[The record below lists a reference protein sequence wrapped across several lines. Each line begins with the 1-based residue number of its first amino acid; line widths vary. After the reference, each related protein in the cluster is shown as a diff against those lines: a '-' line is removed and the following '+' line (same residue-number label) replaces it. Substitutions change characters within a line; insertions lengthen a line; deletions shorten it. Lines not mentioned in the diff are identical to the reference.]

1 MGPSPCSR
9 PRAANSA
16 VVSVG
21 CQPLRCRPMSRAFL
35 LACVVS
41 FGCAEALPEHV
52 ALEAAAEHVEF
63 AAEPPSPES
72 YKLLGRVE
80 SASVGSDLETVE
92 QAARNDLRNK
102 AATMGAS
109 LVTVDENL
117 AEPLPLTY
125 KMKVRLV
132 GRAYQALE

>member
-1 MGPSPCSR
+1 
-9 PRAANSA
+9 
-16 VVSVG
+16 
-21 CQPLRCRPMSRAFL
+21 MSRALL
-35 LACVVS
+35 LACVLS
-41 FGCAEALPEHV
+41 LGCAGALPEHV
-52 ALEAAAEHVEF
+52 ALQPAAEHVEF
-63 AAEPPSPES
+63 ATEPPSVDS

-80 SASVGSDLETVE
+80 SAAVGTDLETAE

-102 AATMGAS
+102 AATLGAS

-125 KMKVRLV
+125 KMKIRLV

>member
-1 MGPSPCSR
+1 
-9 PRAANSA
+9 
-16 VVSVG
+16 
-21 CQPLRCRPMSRAFL
+21 MSRAFL
-35 LACVVS
+35 LACVLS

-52 ALEAAAEHVEF
+52 ALQPAAEHVEF
-63 AAEPPSPES
+63 AAEPPSAGS

-80 SASVGSDLETVE
+80 SAAVGSDLETAE

-125 KMKVRLV
+125 KMKIRLV

>member
-1 MGPSPCSR
+1 
-9 PRAANSA
+9 
-16 VVSVG
+16 
-21 CQPLRCRPMSRAFL
+21 MSRAFL

-92 QAARNDLRNK
+92 QAARNDL
-102 AATMGAS
+102 
-109 LVTVDENL
+109 
-117 AEPLPLTY
+117 LTY